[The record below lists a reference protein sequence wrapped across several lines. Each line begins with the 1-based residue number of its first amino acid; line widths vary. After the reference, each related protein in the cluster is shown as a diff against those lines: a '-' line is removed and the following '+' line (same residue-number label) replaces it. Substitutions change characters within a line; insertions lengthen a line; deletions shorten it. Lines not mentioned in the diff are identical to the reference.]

1 LVFNAARG
9 AHHARRGHFGR
20 AQSQVSA
27 TTPPVPDTVA
37 TKSTE
42 LRGAGYMG
50 TAGKLVL
57 VDLDNQLVI
66 GELDN

>member
-1 LVFNAARG
+1 
-9 AHHARRGHFGR
+9 
-20 AQSQVSA
+20 
-27 TTPPVPDTVA
+27 VPDTVA

-42 LRGAGYMG
+42 LLGAGYMD